1 MNVPRPSVV
10 VLIASGVRG
19 KSGEPVVPTTWAT
32 PFESTASAQ
41 AASHELPPR
50 YVDFAGEIQV
60 ANGKPPRWMKVVP
73 YAGIV
78 ISLAYYLYV
87 GAFDPVNLAFA
98 VLFVLWMIY
107 TPIAQKR
114 GWFFIPM

>member
-1 MNVPRPSVV
+1 M
-10 VLIASGVRG
+10 
-19 KSGEPVVPTTWAT
+19 TTTSQKAPPAT
-32 PFESTASAQ
+32 DATLEGP
-41 AASHELPPR
+41 LPPG